1 MVRYWRWAVIVVLL
15 VALAGSAWGP
25 LDGWI
30 NEAAMGRIAQNN
42 DAYLE
47 KSFANAEQLFLV
59 LTAIKTVLAV
69 IEGSG
74 VGVGFNLQVGDIVQ
88 AVYDYIDFAWM
99 VILLSALV
107 IKLTQMLLLAA
118 SWADSPLLTMTL
130 AVLLVYFSVKWG
142 FKAQWARNLR
152 RVLRDLSYFLVT
164 ITLAAYLLLPLSVA
178 VGARLSAEIT
188 DSHKQT
194 ASVELLAL
202 EAELDARK
210 AAIAETEGIF
220 SKAGKMGEAVMAM
233 GNYLAA
239 RTADLFW
246 QVISLCA
253 AYIFDTVVFPLALF
267 VLLFWLVRLLARYFF
282 GLRQQ
287 KAFREDL
294 AALLE
299 QYMGAGRGIAPGAER
314 LLGRGQVGG
323 TRSTGQE
330 GGTRPE
336 RSGDV

>member
-1 MVRYWRWAVIVVLL
+1 MVVL
-15 VALAGSAWGP
+15 VIALLGSAWGP

-30 NEAAMGRIAQNN
+30 NEAAMGRITDSNE
-42 DAYLE
+42 AYLE

-74 VGVGFNLQVGDIVQ
+74 FGVGFNLQVGDVVQ

-130 AVLLVYFSVKWG
+130 AVLIAYLGVKWNFSG
-142 FKAQWARNLR
+142 EWARNLR
-152 RVLRDLSYFLVT
+152 RVLRDLAYFLVT

-188 DSHKQT
+188 DVHKQT

-202 EAELDARK
+202 EQELDARK
-210 AAIAETEGIF
+210 AAIAEADGIF
-220 SKAGKMGEAVMAM
+220 SKASKMGDAVLAI

-239 RTADLFW
+239 KTAELFW

-287 KAFREDL
+287 RAFKEDL

-299 QYMGAGRGIAPGAER
+299 QYMGAGRPIAPGAER
-314 LLGRGQVGG
+314 LLGKGG
-323 TRSTGQE
+323 GALPDLRRPQE
-330 GGTRPE
+330 GDGPPPAPGR
-336 RSGDV
+336 